1 MLRLSIQGSNLVSFV
16 RLQSPRV
23 ASLVV
28 VVVMTVNPV
37 VVVVVVVMTVNPVV
51 VVVVVVPAAVAL
63 PPKSGCLAVVKV
75 MVRQSVVRVRILVTA
90 CPTLLYCK

>member
-37 VVVVVVVMTVNPVV
+37 VVGA
-51 VVVVVVPAAVAL
+51 VVVPAAVAL

>member
-28 VVVMTVNPV
+28 VVMTVNPV

-51 VVVVVVPAAVAL
+51 VVAVVVPAAVAL

>member
-37 VVVVVVVMTVNPVV
+37 VVVA
-51 VVVVVVPAAVAL
+51 VVVPAAVAL
-63 PPKSGCLAVVKV
+63 PPKSGCLAAVKV

>member
-1 MLRLSIQGSNLVSFV
+1 M
-16 RLQSPRV
+16 
-23 ASLVV
+23 V

-51 VVVVVVPAAVAL
+51 VVAVVVPAAVAL